1 MLREAEHSAGP
12 STGMILSE
20 STPMDVQALTAVDEY
35 LGDLEYLTSF
45 ALNDIHILLGTSEG
59 NALLF
64 SVDGSFIRR
73 YARLVPGKAV
83 AMTAILL
90 KGWWAVGGCSN
101 GHVICWHLLSA
112 VCCRERSIR
121 HAGVRHDALRRNG
134 GISCLEAEDNLSNT
148 TGAIYIGTTNGILLK
163 RTPPR
168 LLRSEDSVI
177 FSDFLSSWAS
187 CDGSMWDGLAPSAKI
202 QAPIE
207 SLCRGHRVVVF
218 GWKGGVYVYSEQG
231 GQVVCAV
238 RGGNRSGPSSSMPPS
253 GSTSSSACNPAVTVA
268 LDPCEPW
275 LYVRV
280 QGRCTCIHLP
290 VDAKQWKRKSKLK
303 VEGDIYQFPGD
314 LSVWG
319 MAPIPGEKSLL
330 LAVTRD
336 DPTLMQEGVEDDLYL
351 MHLPMQ
357 SSNSSSRGHS
367 PPLVDE
373 NVKDSGR
380 KNTTMVHENKNENVN
395 AKVNANVNRGKEKK
409 ESKTC
414 RVSDAL
420 RLPRSAGHVVGM
432 RSLPPLPVATPHG
445 YTRTPSFLPLSSD
458 KYEVTSPLLPTMR
471 SATLVSAAAS
481 IESISTAAEKD
492 GHHDGSGRGGNNSH
506 SSHSNHNQ
514 NNDSNHSYTVQV
526 APPSI
531 MICLARALFVVGRP
545 SAARRVHTLACK
557 GAWSLALQAASAH
570 KRSEVLQALGHAQ
583 ALSQWSEEEGAESI
597 ATYAEYVLPFA
608 PAPCWRHLA
617 ARLATIPLRSHAS
630 AHASALPENTH
641 HPSSSSSSSSQLP
654 LTALGWL
661 EPFFPL
667 NQPRILPPA
676 LYTQILLACLG
687 ISIPIPIATSH
698 SHIPAS
704 HSSNSR
710 DYDGLERRIRQWPIC
725 YDTRQVAVSIAWVLQ
740 GEVGENQEKGE
751 SSPQLQP
758 LIRALSALCDHMS
771 DPSAAVT
778 LLLHASCPKAAFT
791 IFRKQLHQLVPLW
804 WPSTSNGNHNHN
816 HNGSGS
822 GHSGSH
828 YSGHSGGH
836 GGRRVGGG
844 NTSPHPHTPL
854 PSPLPLSQ
862 HHPST
867 LHLHPAPPTPGSDT
881 DSDAANANANRH
893 GVDED
898 EEGDEDGVGVGVGEM
913 VALNLSPLPLQLP
926 RPMSPF
932 VPPLSPPPLTD
943 PSPSP
948 NSTPTPT
955 PTPSR
960 SLGRGR
966 GRGMKMKEVFQP
978 MPLATVLVQ
987 LMGAAG
993 SARCRAVCQALA
1005 SPAVVEQCPQLS
1017 SKILGTWS
1025 APEHHGCYQPW
1036 VECYQTAL
1044 QASSSPSPS
1053 SSSSSKPIDEEQCK

>member
-1 MLREAEHSAGP
+1 
-12 STGMILSE
+12 
-20 STPMDVQALTAVDEY
+20 MDVQALTAVDEY

-121 HAGVRHDALRRNG
+121 HAGIRHDALRRNG

-238 RGGNRSGPSSSMPPS
+238 RGNRIGPSAMPS
-253 GSTSSSACNPAVTVA
+253 GSTSSASNPAVTVA

-357 SSNSSSRGHS
+357 SSNSSRGHS
-367 PPLVDE
+367 PLVDE
-373 NVKDSGR
+373 SVKDSGR
-380 KNTTMVHENKNENVN
+380 KNTTVVHENENV
-395 AKVNANVNRGKEKK
+395 KVNMNMNEKVNENANVNRGKEK
-409 ESKTC
+409 ETKTC

-458 KYEVTSPLLPTMR
+458 RYEVTSPLLPSMR

-481 IESISTAAEKD
+481 IESISASSSFSSSHH
-492 GHHDGSGRGGNNSH
+492 GHHDGSGRGNNSH
-506 SSHSNHNQ
+506 SHSNQ
-514 NNDSNHSYTVQV
+514 NNDSSHSYTVQV

-570 KRSEVLQALGHAQ
+570 KRAEVLQALGHAQ
-583 ALSQWSEEEGAESI
+583 ALSQWSEQEGAESI

-630 AHASALPENTH
+630 APSVTSALPENTH
-641 HPSSSSSSSSQLP
+641 HPSSQLP

-687 ISIPIPIATSH
+687 ISISIPIPIPIPIPIAAATSH
-698 SHIPAS
+698 TP
-704 HSSNSR
+704 SSNSNSNSNSNSC

-740 GEVGENQEKGE
+740 GEVGGNQEKGE

-804 WPSTSNGNHNHN
+804 WPSTSNGSHH
-816 HNGSGS
+816 HGNGS
-822 GHSGSH
+822 HP
-828 YSGHSGGH
+828 
-836 GGRRVGGG
+836 GRRGERGG
-844 NTSPHPHTPL
+844 NTSPHSHTPL

-867 LHLHPAPPTPGSDT
+867 LHLHPVPPTPDSDT
-881 DSDAANANANRH
+881 DSDAANANANDSDSDSAN
-893 GVDED
+893 GL
-898 EEGDEDGVGVGVGEM
+898 GVGEM
-913 VALNLSPLPLQLP
+913 VALNLSPLPFQLP

-943 PSPSP
+943 RSPSP

-955 PTPSR
+955 PIPMSSR
-960 SLGRGR
+960 SLGRGKS
-966 GRGMKMKEVFQP
+966 MQMKEVFQP

-993 SARCRAVCQALA
+993 SARCKAVCQELA

-1044 QASSSPSPS
+1044 QASSS
-1053 SSSSSKPIDEEQCK
+1053 SKPIDEEQCK